1 MAPDVGGKER
11 LKAPGREL
19 REVMEAFVQPH
30 AAGAATVVA
39 DLPDEPGA

>member
-1 MAPDVGGKER
+1 MRHGPDVGGEER

-30 AAGAATVVA
+30 AAATVVV
-39 DLPDEPGA
+39 DRLDEPGA